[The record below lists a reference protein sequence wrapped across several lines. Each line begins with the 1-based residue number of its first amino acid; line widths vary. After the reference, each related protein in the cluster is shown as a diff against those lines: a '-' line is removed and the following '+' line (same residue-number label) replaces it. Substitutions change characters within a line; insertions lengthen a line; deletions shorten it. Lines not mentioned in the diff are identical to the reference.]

1 MQQTSKY
8 QLNLIEGSDDFLPDA
23 LNENMEKLE
32 EALNQEAELREDVAE
47 TLVALAANVGTAG
60 KTARIVWGSYTGT
73 GTYGASA
80 PTVFS
85 CDFYPLVL
93 FVQHA
98 GFQMSDPLFLVHGA
112 TSYTAYQTGS
122 AIWDNRA
129 VKIYSNEAPDT
140 QYNYSGAVYQYVILG
155 YDNA

>member
-8 QLNLIEGSDDFLPDA
+8 QFKLIEGTDDFSPTP
-23 LNENMEKLE
+23 LNDNAQKTEDLIEGVEQDISVLAE
-32 EALNQEAELREDVAE
+32 ELDILSAGL
-47 TLVALAANVGTAG
+47 GSGG
-60 KTARIVWGSYTGT
+60 KTCRVAWGTYTGT
-73 GTYGASA
+73 GTYGADQ

-112 TSYTAYQTGS
+112 TSYTVYQTGS

>member
-8 QLNLIEGSDDFLPDA
+8 QLNLIEGTDDFLPDP

-32 EALNQEAELREDVAE
+32 EALNQEAELREGVAE
-47 TLVALAANVGTAG
+47 TLTALAANVGTAG
-60 KTARIVWGSYTGT
+60 KTARITWGSYTGT

-93 FVQHA
+93 FVQYA
-98 GFQMSDPLFLVHGA
+98 GFQMSDPLLLVHGA
-112 TSYTAYQTGS
+112 TSYTMYQTGT
-122 AIWDNRA
+122 AVWDNRA
-129 VKIYSNEAPDT
+129 VKIYSNESADT
-140 QYNYSGAVYQYVILG
+140 QFNYAGAIYQYVILG
-155 YDNA
+155 YDNT

>member
-8 QLNLIEGSDDFLPDA
+8 QLNLIAGTDDFLPDT

-32 EALNQEAELREDVAE
+32 EALNQEAELREGVAE
-47 TLVALAANVGTAG
+47 TLTALAANVGTAG
-60 KTARIVWGSYTGT
+60 KTARITWGSYTGT

-93 FVQHA
+93 FVQYA
-98 GFQMSDPLFLVHGA
+98 GFQMSDPLLLVNGA
-112 TSYTAYQTGS
+112 TSYTMYQTGT
-122 AIWDNRA
+122 AVWDNRA
-129 VKIYSNEAPDT
+129 VKIYSNESADT
-140 QYNYSGAVYQYVILG
+140 QFNYAGAIYQYVILG
-155 YDNA
+155 YDNT